1 LSLFH
6 RPYRFYYGWVIVA
19 ASFLTVFFVVGTR
32 SSLGLFYTAI
42 LADYGWG
49 RAETAGAFS
58 LMMIMHAV
66 MSPVSGILIDR
77 IGPRKLFPIGGIV
90 FGIGLILSSLIS
102 EIWHLYLYLG
112 LITALGVTPQTFA
125 PQMSRIPRWFVRK
138 KGLASGLVLS
148 GMGTGTLFMAIVI
161 GFLITT
167 EGWRFAFG
175 ILSVSIFCFVVP
187 INVIFQRNDPEDV
200 GQTIEQT
207 GVIQKRKD
215 APYEGKTEK
224 QNETPSPQKMW
235 TFNVVLRTKAFWC
248 FFFIGLTH
256 GIFSHTIIVHLA
268 PHIMDLGFNPMFAAI
283 MVGSVGLLGSV
294 GTIVFGSLSDRMGR
308 ESGYFVASAG
318 ASLGILSLL
327 VADSSSLK
335 WLLYVFVIMY
345 GLGNGG
351 LLSILA
357 AATGDIFSG
366 NALGRILSTQGISFG
381 VGSALGAYFGG
392 YFFDQTG
399 SYTIPFIVVL
409 LSIIAS
415 AVAFWIAAP
424 RKPRV

>member
-1 LSLFH
+1 M
-6 RPYRFYYGWVIVA
+6 
-19 ASFLTVFFVVGTR
+19 GTR
-32 SSLGLFYTAI
+32 FSLGLFYTAI

-58 LMMIMHAV
+58 LMMVIHAV

-112 LITALGVTPQTFA
+112 LITAVGINPQTFA

-148 GMGTGTLFMAIVI
+148 GIGTGTLFMAVTI
-161 GFLITT
+161 GFLITIQD
-167 EGWRFAFG
+167 WRFAFG
-175 ILSVSIFCFVVP
+175 ILSIFIFCFVVP
-187 INVIFQRNDPEDV
+187 INIIFQRNEPEEV

-207 GVIQKRKD
+207 GVKLKRKD
-215 APYEGKTEK
+215 ASYEGNSQQ
-224 QNETPSPQKMW
+224 QNETPLSQKMW
-235 TFNVVLRTKAFWC
+235 TFKAVLRSKAFWC

-256 GIFSHTIIVHLA
+256 GIFAHTIVVHLA
-268 PHIMDLGFNPMFAAI
+268 PHIIDLGFNPMFAAI
-283 MVGSVGLLGSV
+283 MIGSVGLLGSV
-294 GTIVFGSLSDRMGR
+294 GTIIFGSLSDRVGR
-308 ESGYFVASAG
+308 ESGYFIASAG
-318 ASLGILSLL
+318 ASLGILSLIF
-327 VADSSSLK
+327 VDSSSLK
-335 WLLYVFVIMY
+335 WLLYVFVITY

-357 AATGDIFSG
+357 ATTGDIFSG
-366 NALGRILSTQGISFG
+366 NNLGRILSTQGISFG

-409 LSIIAS
+409 LSIITGAI
-415 AVAFWIAAP
+415 AFWVAAP
-424 RKPRV
+424 RKSSV

>member
-1 LSLFH
+1 M
-6 RPYRFYYGWVIVA
+6 
-19 ASFLTVFFVVGTR
+19 GTR
-32 SSLGLFYTAI
+32 FSLGLFYTAI
-42 LADYGWG
+42 LTEYGWG

-58 LMMIMHAV
+58 LMMVIHAV

-90 FGIGLILSSLIS
+90 FGIGLILSTLITD
-102 EIWHLYLYLG
+102 IWHLYLYLG
-112 LITALGVTPQTFA
+112 LIMAVGINPQTFA

-148 GMGTGTLFMAIVI
+148 GIGTGTLFMAIVI

-175 ILSVSIFCFVVP
+175 ILSIFIFCFVVP
-187 INVIFQRNDPEDV
+187 INVIFQRNEPEEV

-207 GVIQKRKD
+207 GVILKRMD
-215 APYEGKTEK
+215 APHEENTKQ
-224 QNETPSPQKMW
+224 QNEPPLSQKMW
-235 TFNVVLRTKAFWC
+235 TFKAVLRSKAFWC

-256 GIFSHTIIVHLA
+256 GVFAHTIVVHLA
-268 PHIMDLGFNPMFAAI
+268 PHIIDLGFNPMFAAT

-294 GTIVFGSLSDRMGR
+294 GTIVFGSLSDRVGR
-308 ESGYFVASAG
+308 ESGYFIASAG
-318 ASLGILSLL
+318 ASLGVLL
-327 VADSSSLK
+327 LIFVDGSSLK
-335 WLLYVFVIMY
+335 WLLYVFAITY

-366 NALGRILSTQGISFG
+366 NALGRIISTQGISFG

-392 YFFDQTG
+392 YFFDKTG

-409 LSIIAS
+409 LSIIAG
-415 AVAFWIAAP
+415 AVAFWVAAP
-424 RKPRV
+424 RKSSV

>member
-1 LSLFH
+1 M
-6 RPYRFYYGWVIVA
+6 
-19 ASFLTVFFVVGTR
+19 GTR
-32 SSLGLFYTAI
+32 FSLGLFYTAI
-42 LADYGWG
+42 LTEYGWG

-58 LMMIMHAV
+58 LMMVIHAV

-90 FGIGLILSSLIS
+90 FGIGLILSTLITD
-102 EIWHLYLYLG
+102 IWHLYLYLG
-112 LITALGVTPQTFA
+112 LIMAVGINPQTFA

-148 GMGTGTLFMAIVI
+148 GIGTGTLFMAIVI

-175 ILSVSIFCFVVP
+175 ILSIFIFCFVVP
-187 INVIFQRNDPEDV
+187 INIIFQRNEPEEV

-207 GVIQKRKD
+207 GVILKRMD
-215 APYEGKTEK
+215 APHEENTKQ
-224 QNETPSPQKMW
+224 QNEPPLSQKMW
-235 TFNVVLRTKAFWC
+235 TFKAVLRSKAFWC

-256 GIFSHTIIVHLA
+256 GVFAHTIVVHLA
-268 PHIMDLGFNPMFAAI
+268 PHIIDLGFNPMFAATI
-283 MVGSVGLLGSV
+283 VGSVGLLGSV
-294 GTIVFGSLSDRMGR
+294 GTIVFGSLSDRVGR
-308 ESGYFVASAG
+308 ESGYFIASAG
-318 ASLGILSLL
+318 ASLGVLL
-327 VADSSSLK
+327 LIFVDGSSLK
-335 WLLYVFVIMY
+335 WLLYVFAITY

-366 NALGRILSTQGISFG
+366 NALGRIISTQGITFG
-381 VGSALGAYFGG
+381 VGSALGAYLGG
-392 YFFDQTG
+392 YYFDQTG

-409 LSIIAS
+409 LSIIAG
-415 AVAFWIAAP
+415 AVAFWLAAP
-424 RKPRV
+424 RKSSV

>member
-1 LSLFH
+1 M
-6 RPYRFYYGWVIVA
+6 
-19 ASFLTVFFVVGTR
+19 GTR
-32 SSLGLFYTAI
+32 FSLGLFYTAI

-58 LMMIMHAV
+58 LMMVIHAV

-77 IGPRKLFPIGGIV
+77 IGPRKLFPIGGII
-90 FGIGLILSSLIS
+90 FGIGLILSTLIS

-112 LITALGVTPQTFA
+112 LITAIGINPQTFA

-148 GMGTGTLFMAIVI
+148 GIGTGTLFMAVTI
-161 GFLITT
+161 GFLITI

-175 ILSVSIFCFVVP
+175 TLSIFIFCFVVP
-187 INVIFQRNDPEDV
+187 INVIFQRNEPEEV

-207 GVIQKRKD
+207 GVILKRKD
-215 APYEGKTEK
+215 APYEGKTEQ
-224 QNETPSPQKMW
+224 QNETPLSQKMW
-235 TFNVVLRTKAFWC
+235 TFNAVLRSKAFWC

-256 GIFSHTIIVHLA
+256 GVFAHTIVVHLA
-268 PHIMDLGFNPMFAAI
+268 PHIIDLGFNPMFAATI
-283 MVGSVGLLGSV
+283 VGSIGLLGSV
-294 GTIVFGSLSDRMGR
+294 GTIAFGSLSDRMGR
-308 ESGYFVASAG
+308 ESGYFIASAV
-318 ASLGILSLL
+318 ASLGVLL
-327 VADSSSLK
+327 LIFVDGSSLK
-335 WLLYVFVIMY
+335 WLLYVFAITY

-392 YFFDQTG
+392 YFFDLKG
-399 SYTIPFIVVL
+399 SYTIPFVVVL

-415 AVAFWIAAP
+415 AFAFWVAAP
-424 RKPRV
+424 RKSTL